1 MFNMTPFHQML
12 IIVLSG
18 IMGFLVVIGIIAM
31 VKPVSQTRDSPLP
44 AEVIAHSKQYVE
56 RLGTKS
62 FDNLETNEKLILIHS
77 YYNLKNY
84 KAVIQHAETMIK
96 ELRGLSPE
104 RKKVFAD
111 MIESA
116 YHQLGQDSIVME
128 FREAVG
134 L

>member
-31 VKPVSQTRDSPLP
+31 IKPVSQTGDSPLP

-56 RLGTKS
+56 SLGTKS
-62 FDNLETNEKLILIHS
+62 FDNLEANEKLILIHS

-84 KAVIQHAETMIK
+84 KAVIQHVETMI
-96 ELRGLSPE
+96 EDLRGLSPE

-111 MIESA
+111 MIESS